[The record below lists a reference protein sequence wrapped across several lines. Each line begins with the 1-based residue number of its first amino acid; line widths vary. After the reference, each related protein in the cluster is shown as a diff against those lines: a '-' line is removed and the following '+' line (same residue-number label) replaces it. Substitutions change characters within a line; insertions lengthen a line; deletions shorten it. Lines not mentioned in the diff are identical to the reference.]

1 MCSVRPTT
9 ETQVTPQRRPRLRR
23 RGLRLEYATLAWN
36 VVEIG
41 FLIAAAVAARSVALA
56 GFALDSMIEIF
67 ASIVVVWNLSGTADE
82 HDERR
87 AVRQIGIAFFGLA
100 AYIGIQSVVTLTL
113 GIRPD
118 TSMLGIA
125 WLAAT
130 CAVMFALAAGK
141 ARTGTALGNR
151 VLSAEAKVTVVDGL
165 LAAAILLGLVLNA
178 VAGWWWADV
187 AAAVVLIVYGIG
199 EGRKHL
205 RDASTSRS

>member
-1 MCSVRPTT
+1 MRSVRPST
-9 ETQVTPQRRPRLRR
+9 ETQRRPQHRSVLRR
-23 RGLRLEYATLAWN
+23 RGLRLEYATLGWN

-41 FLIAAAVAARSVALA
+41 FLIAAAIAARSVALA
-56 GFALDSMIEIF
+56 GFALDSIIEIF
-67 ASIVVVWNLSGTADE
+67 ASIVGVWNLSGTADE

-87 AVRQIGIAFFGLA
+87 AVRLIGIAFFGLA

-118 TSMLGIA
+118 TSILGIA

-130 CAVMFALAAGK
+130 CAVMFALAPGK
-141 ARTGTALGNR
+141 ARTGAKLENR
-151 VLSAEAKVTVVDGL
+151 VLAAEANVTLVDGL

-187 AAAVVLIVYGIG
+187 AAGVVLIVYGVG
-199 EGRKHL
+199 QGRSHL
-205 RDASTSRS
+205 REASTTRS